1 VTDDGR
7 PDDLPDVKDGA
18 DVDDGAD
25 LTDLAVMSDLV
36 VMHTA
41 GDGDDDTA
49 QANPGVVR
57 AAFGLW
63 RTRLGLALVVVLI
76 VTAIVGPWVAPYG
89 ASEFVGSANVR
100 HVDGTW
106 LGTDYFGQDVWSRF
120 LHGGRSI
127 LFLATV
133 ATLIGFVFGSAV
145 GLVAAYNRGRLD
157 DALMRVMDVL
167 LAFPQLLLALV
178 ALTTVGPE
186 PWLIIAIVGITT
198 VPRIARITRGATVP
212 VVERDFIGA
221 AEALGE
227 SKFRIITRE
236 LLPNIIGPLL
246 VEANLRLTYSI
257 GIIAGLGFLGFAT
270 ERNAADWGLMVQEN
284 RVALS
289 VNPWGTVLPAI
300 AIALLTVGTGLISD
314 GLSRTVAGIDRGRPD
329 A

>member
-1 VTDDGR
+1 MSLIE
-7 PDDLPDVKDGA
+7 PA
-18 DVDDGAD
+18 DVSDQHPAD
-25 LTDLAVMSDLV
+25 TPV
-36 VMHTA
+36 VV
-41 GDGDDDTA
+41 A
-49 QANPGVVR
+49 QHGVVR

-63 RTRLGLALVVVLI
+63 RTRIGLALVALLVAV
-76 VTAIVGPWVAPYG
+76 AIVGPWVAPFG
-89 ASEFVGSANVR
+89 FDDFAGTANLREVE
-100 HVDGTW
+100 GTW

-127 LFLATV
+127 LFLASV
-133 ATLIGFVFGSAV
+133 STLIGFVFGSAV

-157 DALMRVMDVL
+157 DLLMRAMDIM

-178 ALTTVGPE
+178 AITTVGPK
-186 PWLIIAIVGITT
+186 PWLIISIVGFTT

-284 RVALS
+284 RTALA
-289 VNPWGTVLPAI
+289 VNPWGTALPAI
-300 AIALLTVGTGLISD
+300 AIALLTIGTGLISD
-314 GLSRTVAGIDRGRPD
+314 GLSRTVAGIDRGRAD

>member
-1 VTDDGR
+1 VSTTNA
-7 PDDLPDVKDGA
+7 P
-18 DVDDGAD
+18 
-25 LTDLAVMSDLV
+25 V
-36 VMHTA
+36 VA
-41 GDGDDDTA
+41 A
-49 QANPGVVR
+49 QIDEPAEVAQHGVIR
-57 AAFGLW
+57 AALGLW
-63 RTRLGLALVVVLI
+63 RTRIGIALVVLLVA
-76 VTAIVGPWVAPYG
+76 VAIVGPWVAPYG
-89 ASEFVGSANVR
+89 PDEFVGTANLR
-100 HVDGTW
+100 HVEGAW
-106 LGTDYFGQDVWSRF
+106 LGTDYFGQGVWSRF

-127 LFLATV
+127 LFLASV
-133 ATLIGFVFGSAV
+133 ATLIGFLLGSTI
-145 GLVAAYNRGRLD
+145 GRLD
-157 DALMRVMDVL
+157 DVLMRAMDVM

-178 ALTTVGPE
+178 AITTVGPQA
-186 PWLIIAIVGITT
+186 WLIIAIVGFTT
-198 VPRIARITRGATVP
+198 APRIARITRGAAVP

-227 SKFRIITRE
+227 SKFRVITRE

-289 VNPWGTVLPAI
+289 VNPWGTALPAI
-300 AIALLTVGTGLISD
+300 AIALLTVGTGLMSD